1 MNFHKDSVFYKV
13 ANNRII
19 SLQKSWNFTQIGR
32 RYQTASYLYKSVT
45 VCTFCSQFF
54 YFSPEEVEAFKQN
67 SEQDEKHSSTD
78 IVEKQI
84 LNVSTIVQVCLILF
98 LFYVSNCSVH
108 FIFDQ
113 KL

>member
-1 MNFHKDSVFYKV
+1 MKVNCGLCRMNFHKDSVFYKV

-54 YFSPEEVEAFKQN
+54 YFSPEEIESFHQN

-84 LNVSTIVQVCLILF
+84 LNVSTSVQVFFPFLIRC
-98 LFYVSNCSVH
+98 VCA
-108 FIFDQ
+108 
-113 KL
+113 